1 MVTQTSHLTAKEARG
16 LRLPALMAAL
26 DSEDSAEGVRAFQ
39 KSARLSGRAADPQP
53 PTFVLK
59 GKKHAAIFRAQKHP

>member
-1 MVTQTSHLTAKEARG
+1 MVTQTAHLTAAEARG

-39 KSARLSGRAADPQP
+39 EKRP
-53 PTFVLK
+53 PLWPGLRRTLAVPPPD
-59 GKKHAAIFRAQKHP
+59 FRG